1 MDIPDML
8 APAPSLP
15 EDEQAGQESTAR
27 REVDSALTPPPAP
40 ATVEETGL
48 SPTFLME
55 LVLRQIHYAETARA
69 DHVSRR
75 TGLPIRLVD
84 ELLAALKDS
93 KLCELVGSPTS
104 LTSGYRYALT
114 DKGRLRAEEALA
126 RCRYAGAVPV
136 TLDQYEQAVARQ
148 AQERWRPPRETVRKA
163 LQSLLL
169 EDKVADFLDRALH
182 SGRCAL
188 IFGPSG
194 NGKTHLLSSFACN
207 LDGTVLIPH
216 AIYAYGQVIKMFDA
230 AVHVRV
236 DMHEAGGPLGADAER
251 GLSANEARVHD
262 KRWVRIQRPSILV
275 GGELT
280 ADSLELGYDPIT
292 HFYQAPVHLKAQGG
306 ILVVDDFGRQK
317 VSPRDLLNR
326 WIMAF
331 ERGRDNLMLRTGE
344 SLDLPFHINLLFST
358 NLDPAA
364 LADEAFLRRM
374 PYKIYMPPP
383 TPSQFRE
390 ILRRACEEY
399 QIEYSEEMLE
409 QAGQSI
415 RHASNGELKGSLA
428 RDIVSIVVDNA
439 DHDGHA
445 PALTPQAVGLACE
458 QSLSAISRPSP
469 SGSLGALQQE

>member
-1 MDIPDML
+1 MGTLDML
-8 APAPSLP
+8 ASASSTLEDKQVDREAAAQRDTGSVLTFPA
-15 EDEQAGQESTAR
+15 
-27 REVDSALTPPPAP
+27 AP

-55 LVLRQIHYAETARA
+55 LILKLIHYAEIAKANQISQRA
-69 DHVSRR
+69 
-75 TGLPIRLVD
+75 GLPLRLVD
-84 ELLAALKDS
+84 ELLAALKER

-114 DKGRLRAEEALA
+114 DNGRLKAEEALA
-126 RCRYAGAVPV
+126 RCRYAGAAPV
-136 TLDQYEQAVARQ
+136 TLEQYEQVVGGQ
-148 AQERWRPPRETVRKA
+148 ALERWRPARETIRKA

-169 EDKVADFLDRALH
+169 DDKVADFLDRALH

-194 NGKTHLLSSFACN
+194 NGKTHILDFFAGH
-207 LDGTVLIPH
+207 LDGTVLVPH
-216 AIYAYGQVIKMFDA
+216 ALYAYGQVIKMFDG

-236 DMHEAGGPLGADAER
+236 DTHEASAPVEGDEEPA
-251 GLSANEARVHD
+251 LSVNEARVHD
-262 KRWVRIQRPSILV
+262 KRWVSIQRPSILV

-292 HFYQAPVHLKAQGG
+292 HFYQAPPHLKAQGG
-306 ILVVDDFGRQK
+306 VLVVDDFGRQR

-331 ERGRDNLMLRTGE
+331 ERQRDNLVLQTGE
-344 SLDLPFHINLLFST
+344 SLDLPFHVNLLFST

-374 PYKIYMPPP
+374 PYKVYMPPP
-383 TPSQFRE
+383 TLSQFKE
-390 ILRRACEEY
+390 ILRRACEGC
-399 QIEYSEEMLE
+399 QVEYSGEALD
-409 QAGQSI
+409 QAIQSI
-415 RHASNGELKGSLA
+415 RDASNGQLRGCLA

-439 DHDGHA
+439 KHDGHA
-445 PALTPQAVGLACE
+445 PALTPQAVALACE
-458 QSLSAISRPSP
+458 QSLSAICHR
-469 SGSLGALQQE
+469 SGSSLPHSLEQE